1 MITGFKKKKRLRMNL
16 LHHIKKERIHQGKKQ
31 PFEREIYTKI
41 SSLVRKYCLGTQFIK
56 KLDDN
61 GDYSSGKNL
70 EVSQIKAKRPFE
82 FPLFSLSTQ
91 NEHNLTMSI
100 ISKVNNPYLTFAHSP
115 EEILLCV
122 PLHQMN
128 PSLRPEKLIRYDYK
142 TLVQY
147 EFAKKQ
153 VKNLM
158 EQSVD
163 TNKKN
168 ETDSKKEKDENGR
181 SQISTVQEQIQS
193 LQNFIAKVENT
204 GKENK

>member
-1 MITGFKKKKRLRMNL
+1 MNL
-16 LHHIKKERIHQGKKQ
+16 LQHIKSERIRQGEKQ

-41 SSLVRKYCLGTQFIK
+41 STLVRKYCLGTRFLI
-56 KLDDN
+56 KLDDTD
-61 GDYSSGKNL
+61 DYSAGENL
-70 EVSQIKAKRPFE
+70 EFLQVKTKRPFE

-128 PSLRPEKLIRYDYK
+128 PSLRPEKLLRYDYK

-147 EFAKKQ
+147 EFAKKH
-153 VKNLM
+153 VRNLM

-168 ETDSKKEKDENGR
+168 GTDSKTEKDENYR
-181 SQISTVQEQIQS
+181 SQIATVQEQIQR
-193 LQNFIAKVENT
+193 LQNFIAKVEDA
-204 GKENK
+204 GKEFK